1 VVIDTNIIVSA
12 LLSPQGL
19 SAKLFNLILEKKII
33 IVYDNNILFE
43 YSDVLNREKFK
54 LDKELV
60 NIVINF
66 IAKEGEYKTA
76 EFQNIKFNDEDDKA
90 FYELYKNED
99 VDFLITG
106 NKKHFPDEKNIVTVR
121 NFFNKYETD
130 SAGK

>member
-1 VVIDTNIIVSA
+1 MKVVIDTNIIVSA
-12 LLSPQGL
+12 LLSPRGL
-19 SAKLFNLILEKKII
+19 SARLLNLVLEKKII

-60 NIVINF
+60 NIIINF

-90 FYELYKNED
+90 FYEIYRNED

-106 NKKHFPDEKNIVTVR
+106 NKKHFPDEKKIVTVR
-121 NFFNKYETD
+121 NFFNEYEPTV
-130 SAGK
+130 

>member
-1 VVIDTNIIVSA
+1 LKVVIDTNIIVSA
-12 LLSPQGL
+12 LLSPRGL
-19 SAKLFNLILEKKII
+19 SAKLLNLVLEKKII

-43 YSDVLNREKFK
+43 YMDVLNRNKFK

-60 NIVINF
+60 NIIINF
-66 IAKEGEYKTA
+66 ITKEGEYKTA
-76 EFQNIKFNDEDDKA
+76 EFQKIKCNDEDDKA

-121 NFFNKYETD
+121 SFFNEYE
-130 SAGK
+130 AIV

>member
-1 VVIDTNIIVSA
+1 LKVVIDTNIIVSA
-12 LLSPQGL
+12 LLSPRGL
-19 SAKLFNLILEKKII
+19 SARLLNLVLEKKII

-60 NIVINF
+60 NIIINF

-90 FYELYKNED
+90 FYELYRNED

-106 NKKHFPDEKNIVTVR
+106 NKKHFPDEKKIVTVR
-121 NFFNKYETD
+121 NFYNEED
-130 SAGK
+130 IS

>member
-1 VVIDTNIIVSA
+1 LKVVIDTNIIVSA
-12 LLSPQGL
+12 LLSPRGL
-19 SAKLFNLILEKKII
+19 SARLLNLVLEKKII

-60 NIVINF
+60 NIIINF

-90 FYELYKNED
+90 FYELYRNED

-106 NKKHFPDEKNIVTVR
+106 NKKHFPDEKKIVTVR
-121 NFFNKYETD
+121 NFFNEYEPTV
-130 SAGK
+130 

>member
-1 VVIDTNIIVSA
+1 LKVVIDTNIIVSA
-12 LLSPQGL
+12 LLSPRGL
-19 SAKLFNLILEKKII
+19 SARLLNLVLEKKII

-60 NIVINF
+60 NIIINF

-90 FYELYKNED
+90 FYEIYRNED

-106 NKKHFPDEKNIVTVR
+106 NKKHFPDEKKIVTVR
-121 NFFNKYETD
+121 NFFNEYEPTV
-130 SAGK
+130 

>member
-1 VVIDTNIIVSA
+1 LKVVIDTNIIVSA
-12 LLSPQGL
+12 LLSPRGL
-19 SAKLFNLILEKKII
+19 SAKLLNLVLEKKII

-60 NIVINF
+60 NIIINF

-90 FYELYKNED
+90 FYDLYKNED

-106 NKKHFPDEKNIVTVR
+106 NKKHFPGEKNIVTVR
-121 NFFNKYETD
+121 NFFNEYEP
-130 SAGK
+130 